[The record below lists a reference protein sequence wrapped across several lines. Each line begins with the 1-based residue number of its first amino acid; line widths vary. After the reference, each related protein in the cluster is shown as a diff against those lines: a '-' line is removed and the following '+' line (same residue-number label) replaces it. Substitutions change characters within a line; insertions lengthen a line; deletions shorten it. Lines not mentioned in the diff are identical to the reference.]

1 MPAIAVGAAI
11 VGAGISTYGAIK
23 SASDQADLDNARAR
37 IADQQAEEIQQR
49 ELANES
55 LRDQQAYR
63 QKLQF
68 ASSYAASGKAG
79 VGIGSQLQIQSQSD
93 LQSMM
98 SNREAKFQAFMLHQ
112 QAGIDTTMAND
123 VIEAGNLN
131 AAGAAVSG
139 LGAAA
144 RGGMSGGS
152 SPGYG
157 GTQALGAMPTFQQL
171 QMPALGSSSGYNGG
185 GG

>member
-37 IADQQAEEIQQR
+37 IATEQAAEIGQR
-49 ELANES
+49 EVANEA

-68 ASSYAASGKAG
+68 ASSFAASGKSG
-79 VGIGSQLQIQSQSD
+79 VGVGSQLQIQNQAD
-93 LQSMM
+93 LQNMM
-98 SNREAKFQAFMLHQ
+98 SNREASFQQSMLKQ

-123 VIEAGNLN
+123 VIAAGNLN
-131 AAGAAVSG
+131 AAGAIVGG

-144 RGGMSGGS
+144 GGAAKTGAIN
-152 SPGYG
+152 GYG
-157 GTQALGAMPTFQQL
+157 GPQSLGAMPQFDQI
-171 QMPALGSSSGYNGG
+171 QMPALGAGRYGG